1 MPRPRNIP
9 TSRTG
14 LRSDEPAS
22 EGGAGVI
29 DCGHDQV
36 DRDNQREQ
44 AVFQEETDGNLDL
57 LAEAAGPDIPQD
69 HLRESET
76 ENDANPVLD
85 LGHQGIRQGT
95 NLLPEG
101 FVGHSDQLAQE
112 EIAFMR
118 YPTLPLL
125 HAQPEDAGVLN
136 QPGGCGD
143 HDGGGITR
151 VIHKIRLEHDG
162 GAELTRLCFDAWI
175 EVYDVKVPAL
185 NFHLPGMRA
194 ARNSC
199 RK

>member
-14 LRSDEPAS
+14 LQSDESAS
-22 EGGAGVI
+22 KVCAEVI
-29 DCGHDQV
+29 DHRHDQIEGEK
-36 DRDNQREQ
+36 QREQ

-57 LAEAAGPDIPQD
+57 LAQAAGPDIPQD
-69 HLRESET
+69 HLRESEAK
-76 ENDANPVLD
+76 NDANPVLD

-95 NLLPEG
+95 DLLPEG
-101 FVGHSDQLAQE
+101 FIGDGNQLPQE

-118 YPTLPLL
+118 YPALSLL

-162 GAELTRLCFDAWI
+162 GPELTRLCFDAWI
-175 EVYDVKVPAL
+175 EVYDVQVAAL
-185 NFHLPGMRA
+185 DFHSAITDATRY
-194 ARNSC
+194 SC
-199 RK
+199 RE